1 MAKVIAPNKKFTGE
15 AYGVQFF
22 DGIAETDDTWKLN
35 ILAEVGCTIEKKAS
49 KPKKKADE
57 KANDEK
63 ANDETVTEDETNTE
77 E

>member
-15 AYGVQFF
+15 AYGVQFV

-35 ILAEVGCTIEKKAS
+35 ILAEVGCVIEKKAS

-57 KANDEK
+57 TA
-63 ANDETVTEDETNTE
+63 TEDETNTE

>member
-1 MAKVIAPNKKFTGE
+1 MAKVIAPTKEQTGE

-35 ILAEVGCTIEKKAS
+35 ILAEVGCTIENKAS
-49 KPKKKADE
+49 KPKKKA
-57 KANDEK
+57 DEK

-77 E
+77 KQVN

>member
-35 ILAEVGCTIEKKAS
+35 ILAEVGCTIEKKAP
-49 KPKKKADE
+49 KPKKKA
-57 KANDEK
+57 DEK
-63 ANDETVTEDETNTE
+63 ANDETVTEDETDTE

>member
-22 DGIAETDDTWKLN
+22 DGIAETDDAWKLN

-57 KANDEK
+57 KANDE
-63 ANDETVTEDETNTE
+63 TVTEDETNTE

>member
-35 ILAEVGCTIEKKAS
+35 ILAEVGCTIEKKAP

-57 KANDEK
+57 KADEK